1 MPGRM
6 WLKLRMSFLVL
17 VWVNGLL
24 LVRPATAEPVLDRV
38 LSDVE
43 VLAKPRCTIMK
54 VGFNLRV
61 RFLGHFPAEKGRE
74 LRIRVRA
81 IDRQSDYFVGR
92 LKREALSPPRDP
104 RAAVRAIE
112 FETIRAD
119 GPTLVI
125 QFERSVAYQV
135 AQGADFQSII
145 IAVSGPQPSK
155 TCKPDF
161 PVGRVGGPW
170 QTSVVPGHVASS
182 TEETGAAR
190 LPSSRRPSR
199 KISKAELRS
208 AGAAMDEARAALKR
222 KKTGEAIKLLNKVL
236 RYPEH
241 EYSAEAQELLG
252 LAYQRDGKLA
262 RARAE
267 YKDLLARYNNSDDQ
281 SRVRQRLAAIEP
293 ASTDKTSRRRPF
305 ESKSRR
311 RKRDR
316 RGWSITGSASQF
328 FVYDDSYR
336 KLRDPSLPPDFN
348 RDEDEHRVYQ
358 NALISTFYLAGK
370 WENEWLKGKF
380 QFSGIE
386 EHSFQADEDERDIVG
401 ISSLYADLALKRWQ
415 IGTRVGRQTRNSG
428 GVLGRFDGAVVDW
441 QATPFA
447 KLNIVGGAPVYS
459 RKDEPFK
466 EDSYF
471 YGASV
476 DFGPFFG
483 GFDATVFA
491 IEQRSYDFL
500 DRRAIGFEA
509 RYFDQSKSLFATTD
523 YDIYFNQLNLA
534 ILNGSW
540 TFLDKST
547 LTAAFDYRTSPYLL
561 TYNALQGQFVGS
573 LDELNRQFSR
583 KEIEQLARDR
593 TATAR
598 SASIGYTRPLNSQ
611 LQIGIDATVANVSGT
626 KASGNVPATESTGN
640 EYYYALQLIGNG
652 WFSEQDTTIVGLRY
666 VDRKAIDTYVLDL
679 NTRFLLTKD
688 LHFNPRLRFS
698 YQKSDVLNFEEY
710 AIQPSAVFNYYITKD
725 WSIELELG
733 TKWSERKQGAAID
746 EETEYIFSLGYRY
759 DFYAEHRDDR

>member
-1 MPGRM
+1 
-6 WLKLRMSFLVL
+6 
-17 VWVNGLL
+17 
-24 LVRPATAEPVLDRV
+24 
-38 LSDVE
+38 
-43 VLAKPRCTIMK
+43 
-54 VGFNLRV
+54 
-61 RFLGHFPAEKGRE
+61 
-74 LRIRVRA
+74 
-81 IDRQSDYFVGR
+81 
-92 LKREALSPPRDP
+92 
-104 RAAVRAIE
+104 
-112 FETIRAD
+112 
-119 GPTLVI
+119 LVI
-125 QFERSVAYQV
+125 QFERTVAYQV

-145 IAVSGPQPSK
+145 VAVSGPQPSK

-161 PVGRVGGPW
+161 PAGRGG
-170 QTSVVPGHVASS
+170 
-182 TEETGAAR
+182 
-190 LPSSRRPSR
+190 
-199 KISKAELRS
+199 
-208 AGAAMDEARAALKR
+208 
-222 KKTGEAIKLLNKVL
+222 
-236 RYPEH
+236 
-241 EYSAEAQELLG
+241 
-252 LAYQRDGKLA
+252 
-262 RARAE
+262 
-267 YKDLLARYNNSDDQ
+267 
-281 SRVRQRLAAIEP
+281 
-293 ASTDKTSRRRPF
+293 
-305 ESKSRR
+305 
-311 RKRDR
+311 
-316 RGWSITGSASQF
+316 
-328 FVYDDSYR
+328 
-336 KLRDPSLPPDFN
+336 
-348 RDEDEHRVYQ
+348 
-358 NALISTFYLAGK
+358 
-370 WENEWLKGKF
+370 
-380 QFSGIE
+380 
-386 EHSFQADEDERDIVG
+386 
-401 ISSLYADLALKRWQ
+401 
-415 IGTRVGRQTRNSG
+415 
-428 GVLGRFDGAVVDW
+428 GAVVDW

-447 KLNIVGGAPVYS
+447 KLNIVGGTPVYS

-476 DFGPFFG
+476 DFGQFFG

-509 RYFDQSKSLFATTD
+509 RYFDQNKSLFATTD

-598 SASIGYTRPLNSQ
+598 SASIGYTRPLNSK

-698 YQKSDVLNFEEY
+698 YQKSDVLDFEEY
-710 AIQPSAVFNYYITKD
+710 AIQPSAVFNYYIAKD
-725 WSIELELG
+725 WRIKFELG

-746 EETEYIFSLGYRY
+746 EKTEYIFSLGYRY